1 MENNKKLK
9 NALWCDCDTDQEK
22 LELLTSGRAWETGI
36 IAKSLEI
43 EVANYINYKI
53 ESEKEILELR
63 KQNSQL
69 KSEIKQLKQQI
80 EKMKCCSNCKHYYNN
95 EFFNAY
101 TSPCELYQE
110 CDFSD
115 KWELAE

>member
-1 MENNKKLK
+1 MKNNKKLK

-80 EKMKCCSNCKHYYNN
+80 EKMKCCCQFICLK
-95 EFFNAY
+95 FRD
-101 TSPCELYQE
+101 CELDINKNP
-110 CDFSD
+110 CN
-115 KWELAE
+115 KWGLAE